1 MTTYKASAFAR
12 RAGVTVRTLHHYDRL
27 GLLKP
32 SGRTQAGYRVYT
44 DRDLARLEQIVA
56 LKFIGFSL
64 QQIADVL
71 DRNGDLLHALRTQ
84 RELMGEKHQQIGR
97 AIEAIAQAEYA
108 IAHEGRLDTQK
119 SGVVA
124 DALAKIIEVI
134 EMQDNNMNWTDKYY
148 SSEAK
153 AKLAAARE
161 RDPEIARRG
170 QEKWAVLLADV
181 DKAIAEGVDPASDH
195 AQELARRWS
204 ELIREFTQGD
214 AEIEKGLKAF
224 YADQQSWPSTFQ
236 QPFKNEAAQFICA
249 AQNATRK

>member
-1 MTTYKASAFAR
+1 MDSAKTYKAGAFAK

-32 SGRTQAGYRVYT
+32 SGRTVAGYRVYT

-64 QQIADVL
+64 NEIASVL
-71 DRNGDLLHALRTQ
+71 NRNGDLLTALRTQ
-84 RELMGEKHQQIGR
+84 REIMGEKRKQIDR
-97 AIEAIAQAEYA
+97 AVEAIVQAERA
-108 IAHEGRLDTQK
+108 FGKDGQHGF
-119 SGVVA
+119 

-134 EMQDNNMNWTDKYY
+134 EMQDKQQWTDKYY
-148 SSEAK
+148 SAEAK
-153 AKLAAARE
+153 AKLATRRAA
-161 RDPEIARRG
+161 DPGCAERG

-181 DKAIAEGVDPASDH
+181 DKAIAEKVDPAGDR

-204 ELIREFTQGD
+204 ELIRDFTQGD
-214 AEIEKGLKAF
+214 PEIEKGLKAL
-224 YADQQSWPSTFQ
+224 YSDKQNWPSTFQ

-249 AQNATRK
+249 AQAAKK